1 MTPEQR
7 RALEMLADNPPG
19 LTESML
25 MAHGFT
31 IGMLA
36 GLVLAGLATATSSTV
51 QAGRRNIEV
60 VRVRITNAGIQALDD
75 G

>member
-19 LTESML
+19 LTELML
-25 MAHGFT
+25 MAYGFSLR
-31 IGMLA
+31 MLA
-36 GLVLAGLATATSSTV
+36 GLVRDGLATASSSTV
-51 QAGRRNIEV
+51 QAGRRNTEV

>member
-25 MAHGFT
+25 MAYGFSLR
-31 IGMLA
+31 MLA
-36 GLVLAGLATATSSTV
+36 DLVRDGLATASSSTLQV
-51 QAGRRNIEV
+51 GRRNIEV

>member
-19 LTESML
+19 LTELRL
-25 MAHGFT
+25 MAYGFLLR
-31 IGMLA
+31 MLA
-36 GLVLAGLATATSSTV
+36 GLVRDGLATTSSSTLQV
-51 QAGRRNIEV
+51 GRNIEV